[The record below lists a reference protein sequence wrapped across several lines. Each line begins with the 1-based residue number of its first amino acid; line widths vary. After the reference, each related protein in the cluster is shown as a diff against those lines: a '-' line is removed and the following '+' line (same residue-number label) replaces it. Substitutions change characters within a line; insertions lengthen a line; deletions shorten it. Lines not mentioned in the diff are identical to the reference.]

1 MGEWGEV
8 PGLRV
13 KIISLNSL
21 CTVLIC
27 TVWRSKPAEALFE
40 WHYIWEY
47 PTAARILGGYSSWG
61 KKKHRG
67 LKLLC
72 QNSACVPHSLRLGQR
87 TSFTGGAGNILGM
100 YRTRLGMN
108 SFQRAS
114 PLSFTSIN
122 NKSAWS
128 NGVSRVQIAQKSCE
142 WHLHSPHSGATLG
155 NTKTSAEE

>member
-1 MGEWGEV
+1 MGRSAWTKSEDYLSKFSMYGANLYSLEKQTRQSTLWVALHLGI
-8 PGLRV
+8 PNSSQNLRR
-13 KIISLNSL
+13 L
-21 CTVLIC
+21 
-27 TVWRSKPAEALFE
+27 LF
-40 WHYIWEY
+40 
-47 PTAARILGGYSSWG
+47 LG
-61 KKKHRG
+61 KKNHQG

-72 QNSACVPHSLRLGQR
+72 QNSGCVPHSLRLGQR

-128 NGVSRVQIAQKSCE
+128 NGVSQVQIAQESCE